1 MPTTTRPVGLRER
14 RAAALRAIAE
24 SAAVIAADP
33 NPTLT
38 ASGGVVVAT
47 AAYQRLCAAVAAYQR
62 LAAAPKGTDDD
73 R

>member
-1 MPTTTRPVGLRER
+1 MTTSTRPIGLRER
-14 RAAALRAIAE
+14 RAEALRAIAT
-24 SAAVIAADP
+24 AAAIVAADP
-33 NPTLT
+33 NPTIP

-62 LAAAPKGTDDD
+62 LAASKGHPDD